1 MIFLIDLLV
10 MLYSIYLK
18 HQTKVGLDILQLD
31 EFRLMFEEEQE
42 VISKL
47 LEKLSF
53 KTNDG
58 ITDIKFAFPHLSP
71 KPLIVP

>member
-1 MIFLIDLLV
+1 MVLYTESLLI

-47 LEKLSF
+47 LEKEIMDD
-53 KTNDG
+53 T
-58 ITDIKFAFPHLSP
+58 P
-71 KPLIVP
+71 KLKAEKEVWH